1 MKEVRENIVTYN
13 NSQNSIDQKTFEA
26 SSNVFERLQREF
38 EEAGL
43 LVCIRQSDKFQYT
56 KVKYYKKSDKL
67 MDINSELMK
76 KYGMTHLKT
85 TKDFLVALD
94 KLLQVI
100 LAFTSITQSAVGHKS
115 RLLVSGSE
123 QNKTVLEFIR

>member
-26 SSNVFERLQREF
+26 SSNVFERMQSEF

-85 TKDFLVALD
+85 T
-94 KLLQVI
+94 
-100 LAFTSITQSAVGHKS
+100 
-115 RLLVSGSE
+115 
-123 QNKTVLEFIR
+123 